1 MTGRTTTRMLGRLMV
16 AALAASLAA
25 PVTHAADFAKG
36 NLKVGLMFGLTGPA
50 SPIGPVQ
57 RDGALLAIEEVNAQ
71 GGLTVGK
78 KKVKV
83 SYVLKDDETK
93 PDVAIRRFR
102 EMVDEEKIDILVGQT
117 FAPITGAVNKEVK
130 KTPLPYFPVNVV
142 AYGLF
147 KKDEIAP
154 HTFGVHGSAYSA
166 GYASAAYIV
175 NNLGLRKVVFFG
187 PAYAFGQ
194 DQWRGAQAA
203 FEKLG
208 VKAEYLESPVGTA
221 DFTPYLTKIAEMK
234 PEVVMLAHW
243 GVDAI
248 NVLKQT
254 YETGLKAKTRVWFD
268 WMTNVF
274 GSGVPPEALEGVY
287 SLMSWYYDLSDFPDK
302 DVAAAS
308 KAFADKF
315 KKAYGVPPD
324 PYAAMAYI
332 GTKEALRAVSLA
344 GSTKPDAVAKALM
357 ANPSFDS
364 MKGKGTWRVDHEPV
378 FKYNAFVVVGKAA
391 KARQGDKW
399 DLVKVVGAF
408 TKEDYLPSLKMLG
421 YE

>member
-1 MTGRTTTRMLGRLMV
+1 MSAPKTVSAFARLLLV
-16 AALAASLAA
+16 VLASSLAA
-25 PVTHAADFAKG
+25 PAVKAADLHKDT
-36 NLKVGLMFGLTGPA
+36 LKIGLMFGLTGPA

-71 GGLTVGK
+71 GGLAVGK

-83 SYVLKDDETK
+83 TYVLKDDETK

-102 EMVDEEKIDILVGQT
+102 ELVDEEKIDLLVGQT
-117 FAPITGAVNKEVK
+117 FAPIAAALNKEVK
-130 KTPLPYFPVNVV
+130 KTPIAYFPACVV
-142 AYGLF
+142 ALGMF
-147 KKDEIAP
+147 KKEEMAP
-154 HTFGVHGSAYSA
+154 HTFSMLGSAYSI
-166 GYASAAYIV
+166 GYASASYIV
-175 NNLGLRKVVFFG
+175 QNLGLKKVVFFG

-221 DFTPYLTKIAEMK
+221 DFTPYLTKIADMK

-248 NVLKQT
+248 NVLKQS
-254 YETGLKAKTRVWFD
+254 YETGLKAKTRIWFD

-287 SLMSWYYDLSDFPDK
+287 SLMSWYYDLSEFPDK
-302 DVAAAS
+302 EVAAAS
-308 KAFADKF
+308 KAFTDKF
-315 KKAYGVPPD
+315 RKAYGTPPD
-324 PYAAMAYI
+324 PYAAVAYML
-332 GTKEALRAVSLA
+332 TKEALRAVSLA
-344 GSTKPDAVAKALM
+344 GSADPDAVAKALKGSP
-357 ANPSFDS
+357 AFDS
-364 MKGKGTWRVDHEPV
+364 VKGKGTWRVDHVPV
-378 FKYNAFVVVGKAA
+378 FKYNALVVIGKAA
-391 KARQGDKW
+391 KARQGDKY

-408 TKEDYLPSLKMLG
+408 TKEDYLPSLKTLG

>member
-1 MTGRTTTRMLGRLMV
+1 MVRIRVFTRLFAVAVAMLLVPQVGR
-16 AALAASLAA
+16 
-25 PVTHAADFAKG
+25 AADKDSI
-36 NLKVGLMFGLTGPA
+36 KVGLMFGLTGAA

-57 RDGALLAIEEVNAQ
+57 RDGALLAIEEANAA
-71 GGLTVGK
+71 GGIKLGGK
-78 KKVKV
+78 SVKV

-102 EMVDEEKIDILVGQT
+102 EMIDEDKIDVLVGQT
-117 FAPITGAVNKEVK
+117 FAPISGAINKEIK
-130 KTPLPYFPVNVV
+130 KTTVPYFPVNVV
-142 AYGLF
+142 AFGFF

-154 HTFGVHGSAYSA
+154 QTFAVHGSAYSA

-175 NNLGLRKVVFFG
+175 NNLGLKKIVFFG

-254 YETGLKAKTRVWFD
+254 YETGLKAKTKIWFD

-302 DVAAAS
+302 EVAAAS
-308 KAFADKF
+308 KAFTDKY

-344 GSTKPDAVAKALM
+344 GSADATAVAKALT
-357 ANPSFDS
+357 ANPTFDS
-364 MKGKGTWRVDHEPV
+364 MKGKGTWRIDHEPV

-391 KARQGDKW
+391 KARGGDKW

-408 TKEDYLPSLKMLG
+408 TKEDYLPALKMLG
-421 YE
+421 YEP

>member
-1 MTGRTTTRMLGRLMV
+1 MRERTSMHGRLLL
-16 AALAASLAA
+16 AALLALAAAPPARAA
-25 PVTHAADFAKG
+25 EYPKDT
-36 NLKVGLMFGLTGPA
+36 LKIGLMFGLTGAA

-71 GGLTVGK
+71 GGLAVGK

-83 SYVLKDDETK
+83 TWVLKDDETK

-102 EMVDEEKIDILVGQT
+102 ELVDEDKIDLLVGQT
-117 FAPITGAVNKEVK
+117 FAPIAAALNKEVK
-130 KTPLPYFPVNVV
+130 KTPVPYFPACVT
-142 AYGLF
+142 ALGMF
-147 KKDEIAP
+147 RKEEMAP
-154 HTFGVHGSAYSA
+154 HTFSMLGSAYSI

-175 NNLGLRKVVFFG
+175 GNLGLKKVVFFG

-221 DFTPYLTKIAEMK
+221 DFTPYLTKISEMK

-254 YETGLKAKTRVWFD
+254 YETGLKSRTKVWFN

-287 SLMSWYYDLSDFPDK
+287 SLMSWYHDMSEFPDK
-302 DVAAAS
+302 EVAAAS
-308 KAFADKF
+308 KAFTDKYRS
-315 KKAYGVPPD
+315 KYGVPPD
-324 PYAAMAYI
+324 PYAAVAYI
-332 GTKEALRAVSLA
+332 ETKEAMRAVSLA
-344 GSTKPDAVAKALM
+344 GSASADAVAKALA
-357 ANPSFDS
+357 ANPTFDS
-364 MKGKGTWRVDHEPV
+364 MKGKGTWRVDHVPV
-378 FKYNAFVVVGKAA
+378 FRYGALVVVGKPA
-391 KARQGDKW
+391 KARTSDKY
-399 DLVKVVGAF
+399 DLVKVVGAS
-408 TKEDYLPSLKMLG
+408 TKEDYLPSLKSLG

>member
-1 MTGRTTTRMLGRLMV
+1 MMERTQTCGRMLA
-16 AALAASLAA
+16 AALALALAA
-25 PVTHAADFAKG
+25 PAAQAAEFTKDT
-36 NLKVGLMFGLTGPA
+36 LKIGLMFGLTGAA

-57 RDGALLAIEEVNAQ
+57 RDGALLAIEEANAQ
-71 GGLTVGK
+71 GGLQIGK

-83 SYVLKDDETK
+83 AYVLKDDETK

-102 EMVDEEKIDILVGQT
+102 ELVDEDKIDVLVGQT
-117 FAPITGAVNKEVK
+117 FAPIAAALNKEVK
-130 KTPLPYFPVNVV
+130 KTPVPYFPVCV
-142 AYGLF
+142 AALGMF
-147 KKDEIAP
+147 KKEEMSP
-154 HTFGVHGSAYSA
+154 HTFSMLGSAYSI

-175 NNLGLRKVVFFG
+175 SNLGLKKIVFFG

-203 FEKLG
+203 LDKLG

-248 NVLKQT
+248 NVLKQV
-254 YETGLKAKTRVWFD
+254 YETGLKSKTKIWFD

-287 SLMSWYYDLSDFPDK
+287 SLMSWYHDLSEFPDK
-302 DVAAAS
+302 EVAAAS
-308 KAFADKF
+308 KAFTDKY
-315 KKAYGVPPD
+315 KKKYGIPPD
-324 PYAAMAYI
+324 PYAAVAYI
-332 GTKEALRAVSLA
+332 ETKEAMRAVSLA
-344 GSTKPDAVAKALM
+344 GSASADAVAKAIA
-357 ANPSFDS
+357 ANPTFDT
-364 MKGKGTWRVDHEPV
+364 MKGKGTWRVDHVPV
-378 FKYNAFVVVGKAA
+378 FKYNALVVIGKAA
-391 KARQGDKW
+391 KARQGGDKY

-408 TKEDYLPSLKMLG
+408 TKEDYLPSLKTLG

>member
-1 MTGRTTTRMLGRLMV
+1 MRERTPMHGRVLV
-16 AALAASLAA
+16 AAALALAA
-25 PVTHAADFAKG
+25 ALPARAAEYPKDT
-36 NLKVGLMFGLTGPA
+36 LKIGLMFGLTGAA

-57 RDGALLAIEEVNAQ
+57 RDGALLAIDEVNAQ
-71 GGLTVGK
+71 GGLAIGK

-83 SYVLKDDETK
+83 TYALKDDETK

-102 EMVDEEKIDILVGQT
+102 ELVDEDKIDLLVGQT
-117 FAPITGAVNKEVK
+117 FAPIAAALNKEVK
-130 KTPLPYFPVNVV
+130 KTPVPYFAACV
-142 AYGLF
+142 AALGMF
-147 KKDEIAP
+147 KKEEMAP
-154 HTFGVHGSAYSA
+154 HTFSVLGSAYSI

-175 NNLGLRKVVFFG
+175 GTLGLKKVVFFG

-203 FEKLG
+203 FDKLG

-248 NVLKQT
+248 NVLKQA
-254 YETGLKAKTRVWFD
+254 YETGLKSKTKIWFD

-287 SLMSWYYDLSDFPDK
+287 SLMSWYHDLSEFPDK
-302 DVAAAS
+302 EVAAAS
-308 KAFADKF
+308 KAFTDKYR
-315 KKAYGVPPD
+315 ARYGVPPD
-324 PYAAMAYI
+324 PYAAVAYI
-332 GTKEALRAVSLA
+332 ETREAMRAVSLA
-344 GSTKPDAVAKALM
+344 GSASADAVAKALA
-357 ANPSFDS
+357 ANPTFDS
-364 MKGKGTWRVDHEPV
+364 MKGKGTWRVDHVPV
-378 FKYNAFVVVGKAA
+378 FKYNALVVVGKPAQ
-391 KARQGDKW
+391 ARKGDKY
-399 DLVKVVGAF
+399 DLVKVIGAF
-408 TKEDYLPSLKMLG
+408 TQEEYLPSLKALG

>member
-1 MTGRTTTRMLGRLMV
+1 MSEGTMTRTLGRLGV
-16 AALAASLAA
+16 AALAALLAA
-25 PVTHAADFAKG
+25 PVARAADKDT
-36 NLKVGLMFGLTGPA
+36 LKVGLMFGLTGPA

-57 RDGALLAIEEVNAQ
+57 RDGALLAIDEVNAQ
-71 GGLTVGK
+71 GGLQIGK

-83 SYVLKDDETK
+83 SHVLKDDESK

-102 EMVDEEKIDILVGQT
+102 ELVDEEKIDVLVGQT
-117 FAPITGAVNKEVK
+117 FAPITGALNKEVK

-147 KKDEIAP
+147 KKEEIAP
-154 HTFGVHGSAYSA
+154 HTFALHGSAYSA

-175 NNLGLRKVVFFG
+175 NNLGLKKVVFFG

-208 VKAEYLESPVGTA
+208 VKADYLESPVGTA

-254 YETGLKAKTRVWFD
+254 YETGLKKKTRIWFD

-274 GSGVPPEALEGVY
+274 GSGVPAEALEGVY

-302 DVAAAS
+302 EVAAAA
-308 KAFADKF
+308 KAFTEKF
-315 KKAYGVPPD
+315 KKVYGVPPD

-344 GSTKPDAVAKALM
+344 GSTRPDAVAKALM

-378 FKYNAFVVVGKAA
+378 FKYNAFVVVGKSA

>member
-1 MTGRTTTRMLGRLMV
+1 MNRTTTIRTLSRMVV
-16 AALAASLAA
+16 AALAATLAT
-25 PVTHAADFAKG
+25 PAAGGAEPQKDTI
-36 NLKVGLMFGLTGPA
+36 KVGLMFGLTGPA

-57 RDGALLAIEEVNAQ
+57 RDGALLAIDEVNAQ

-83 SYVLKDDETK
+83 VHVLKDDETK

-102 EMVDEEKIDILVGQT
+102 ELVDEEKIDLLVGQT
-117 FAPITGAVNKEVK
+117 FAPIAAALNKEVK
-130 KTPLPYFPVNVV
+130 KTPIPYFPACVV
-142 AYGLF
+142 ALGMF
-147 KKDEIAP
+147 KKEEMSP
-154 HTFGVHGSAYSA
+154 HTFSMLGSAYSI
-166 GYASAAYIV
+166 GYASASYIV
-175 NNLGLRKVVFFG
+175 NNLGLKKVVFFG

-194 DQWRGAQAA
+194 DQWRGAQVA
-203 FEKLG
+203 FESLG

-221 DFTPYLTKIAEMK
+221 DFTPYLTKIQDMK
-234 PEVVMLAHW
+234 PDVVMLAHW

-248 NVLKQT
+248 NVLKQS
-254 YETGLKAKTRVWFD
+254 YETGLKSKTKIWFN

-287 SLMSWYYDLSDFPDK
+287 SLMSWYYDLSEFPDK
-302 DVAAAS
+302 EVAAAS
-308 KAFADKF
+308 KAFTDKF

-324 PYAAMAYI
+324 PYAAVAYMA
-332 GTKEALRAVSLA
+332 TKEALRAVSLA
-344 GSTKPDAVAKALM
+344 GSTSPDAVAKALRGS
-357 ANPSFDS
+357 ASFDS
-364 MKGKGTWRVDHEPV
+364 MKGKGTWRVDHVPV
-378 FKYNAFVVVGKAA
+378 FKYNALVVIGKSA
-391 KARQGDKW
+391 KARQGDKY

>member
-1 MTGRTTTRMLGRLMV
+1 MAESTRTCGALTA
-16 AALAASLAA
+16 AALAVVLTA
-25 PVTHAADFAKG
+25 PVARAAEFPKDT
-36 NLKVGLMFGLTGPA
+36 LKIGLMFGLTGAA

-57 RDGALLAIEEVNAQ
+57 RDGALLAIDEVNAQ
-71 GGLTVGK
+71 GGLAVGK
-78 KKVKV
+78 KKVKI

-102 EMVDEEKIDILVGQT
+102 ELVDEDKIDLLVGQT
-117 FAPITGAVNKEVK
+117 FAPIAAALNKEVK
-130 KTPLPYFPVNVV
+130 KTPVAYFPVCV
-142 AYGLF
+142 AALGMF
-147 KKDEIAP
+147 KKEEMSP
-154 HTFGVHGSAYSA
+154 HTFSMLGSAYSI
-166 GYASAAYIV
+166 GFASAHYIV
-175 NNLGLRKVVFFG
+175 SNLGLKKVVFFG

-203 FEKLG
+203 FDKLG

-221 DFTPYLTKIAEMK
+221 DFTPYLTKIADMK

-248 NVLKQT
+248 NVLKQV
-254 YETGLKAKTRVWFD
+254 YETGLKSKTKIWFD

-287 SLMSWYYDLSDFPDK
+287 SLMSWYHDLSEFPDK

-308 KAFADKF
+308 KAFTEKYRAK
-315 KKAYGVPPD
+315 YGVPPD
-324 PYAAMAYI
+324 PYAAVAYME
-332 GTKEALRAVSLA
+332 TKEALRAVSLA
-344 GSTKPDAVAKALM
+344 GTTTPDAMAKAL
-357 ANPSFDS
+357 AAHPSFDS
-364 MKGKGTWRVDHEPV
+364 MKGKGTWRVDHVPV
-378 FKYNAFVVVGKAA
+378 FKYNALVVIGKSA
-391 KARQGDKW
+391 KARQGDKY

-408 TKEDYLPSLKMLG
+408 TKEDYLPSLKTLG

>member
-1 MTGRTTTRMLGRLMV
+1 MAARTTIRTLGRLMV

-25 PVTHAADFAKG
+25 PAGQAADFNKDT
-36 NLKVGLMFGLTGPA
+36 LKVGLMFGLTGPA

-57 RDGALLAIEEVNAQ
+57 RDGALLAINEVNAQ
-71 GGLTVGK
+71 GGLQVGK

-83 SYVLKDDETK
+83 SHVLKDDESK

-102 EMVDEEKIDILVGQT
+102 ELVDEEKIDVLVGQT
-117 FAPITGAVNKEVK
+117 FAPITGALNKEVK

-147 KKDEIAP
+147 KKEEIAP
-154 HTFGVHGSAYSA
+154 HTFALHGSAYSA

-175 NNLGLRKVVFFG
+175 NNLGLKKVVFFG

-208 VKAEYLESPVGTA
+208 VKADYLESPVGTA

-254 YETGLKAKTRVWFD
+254 YETGLKKKTKIWFD

-302 DVAAAS
+302 EVAAAS
-308 KAFADKF
+308 KAFTEKF
-315 KKAYGVPPD
+315 KKVYGVPPD

-344 GSTKPDAVAKALM
+344 GSANPDAVAKALM

>member
-1 MTGRTTTRMLGRLMV
+1 MEARTTIRALGRWVV
-16 AALAASLAA
+16 AVVVASLTAPAVPLAAELQKD
-25 PVTHAADFAKG
+25 TI
-36 NLKVGLMFGLTGPA
+36 KVGLMFGLTGAA

-71 GGLTVGK
+71 GGVAIGH

-102 EMVDEEKIDILVGQT
+102 ELVDEEKIDILLGQT
-117 FAPITGAVNKEVK
+117 FAPIAAALNKEVK
-130 KTPLPYFPVNVV
+130 KTRIPYFPVCV
-142 AYGLF
+142 AALGMF
-147 KKDEIAP
+147 KKEEMSP
-154 HTFGVHGSAYSA
+154 HTFSMLGSAYSI
-166 GYASAAYIV
+166 GYASASYIV
-175 NNLGLRKVVFFG
+175 SNLGLKKVVFFG

-221 DFTPYLTKIAEMK
+221 DFTPYLTKIADMK
-234 PEVVMLAHW
+234 PDVVMLAHW

-248 NVLKQT
+248 NVLKQA
-254 YETGLKAKTRVWFD
+254 YETGLKAKTKIWFD

-287 SLMSWYYDLSDFPDK
+287 SLMSWYYDLSEFPDK
-302 DVAAAS
+302 EVATAS
-308 KAFADKF
+308 KAFSDKYR
-315 KKAYGVPPD
+315 KAYGVPPD
-324 PYAAMAYI
+324 PYAAMAYME
-332 GTKEALRAVSLA
+332 TKEALRAVSLA
-344 GSTKPDAVAKALM
+344 GSTAPDAVAKALM
-357 ANPSFDS
+357 ANPVFDS
-364 MKGKGTWRVDHEPV
+364 MKGKGTWRIDHEPV
-378 FKYNAFVVVGKAA
+378 FKYNALVVIGKSAR
-391 KARQGDKW
+391 ARQDKW

>member
-1 MTGRTTTRMLGRLMV
+1 MDARTTIRALGKWVV
-16 AALAASLAA
+16 ATVVASLAVPA
-25 PVTHAADFAKG
+25 VPLAAEVQKDTI
-36 NLKVGLMFGLTGPA
+36 KVGLMFGLTGPA

-57 RDGALLAIEEVNAQ
+57 RDGALLAIDEVNAQ

-83 SYVLKDDETK
+83 TYVLKDDETK

-102 EMVDEEKIDILVGQT
+102 ELVDEEKIDILLGQT
-117 FAPITGAVNKEVK
+117 FAPIAAALNKEVK
-130 KTPLPYFPVNVV
+130 KTHIAYFPVCV
-142 AYGLF
+142 AALGMF
-147 KKDEIAP
+147 KKEEMSP
-154 HTFGVHGSAYSA
+154 HTFSMLGSAYSI
-166 GYASAAYIV
+166 GYASASYIV
-175 NNLGLRKVVFFG
+175 SNLGLKKVVFFG

-221 DFTPYLTKIAEMK
+221 DFTPYLTKIADMK
-234 PEVVMLAHW
+234 PDVVMLAHW

-248 NVLKQT
+248 NVLKQS
-254 YETGLKAKTRVWFD
+254 YETGLKAKTKIWFD

-287 SLMSWYYDLSDFPDK
+287 SLMSWYYDLSEFPDK
-302 DVAAAS
+302 EVAAAS
-308 KAFADKF
+308 KAFADKYR
-315 KKAYGVPPD
+315 KAYGVPPD
-324 PYAAMAYI
+324 PYAAMAYME
-332 GTKEALRAVSLA
+332 TKEALRAVSLA
-344 GSTKPDAVAKALM
+344 GSAAPDAVAKALM
-357 ANPSFDS
+357 ANPVFDS

-378 FKYNAFVVVGKAA
+378 FKYNALVVIGKSAR
-391 KARQGDKW
+391 ARQDKW

>member
-1 MTGRTTTRMLGRLMV
+1 MKQRMHSALLKLSV
-16 AALAASLAA
+16 AAIAVSLAVPA
-25 PVTHAADFAKG
+25 TRAADYPKDD
-36 NLKVGLMFGLTGPA
+36 LKIGLMFGLTGPA

-57 RDGALLAIEEVNAQ
+57 RDGALLAIEEVNAA
-71 GGLTVGK
+71 GGLTVGN

-83 SYVLKDDETK
+83 TYVLKDDETK

-102 EMVDEEKIDILVGQT
+102 ELLGEDKVDILVGQT
-117 FAPITGAVNKEVK
+117 FAPITGALNKEVK
-130 KTPLPYFPVNVV
+130 KTPIGYFPVNVV

-147 KKDEIAP
+147 KKEEIAP
-154 HTFGVHGSAYSA
+154 TTFAVHGSAYSA
-166 GYASAAYIV
+166 GYASATYVAQT
-175 NNLGLRKVVFFG
+175 LGHKKVVFFA

-194 DQWRGAQAA
+194 DQWRGAEAA
-203 FEKLG
+203 FTKLG

-221 DFTPYLTKIAEMK
+221 DFTPYLTKIMEMK

-254 YETGLKAKTRVWFD
+254 YETGLKGKTRIWFD

-287 SLMSWYYDLSDFPDK
+287 SLMSWYHDLGDFPDK
-302 DVAAAS
+302 EVVASS

-332 GTKEALRAVSLA
+332 GTKEAMRAVSLA
-344 GSTKPDAVAKALM
+344 RSTDPAALAAAIT

-364 MKGKGTWRVDHEPV
+364 MKGKGTWRKDHQPV
-378 FKYNAFVVVGKAA
+378 FKHNAFVVVGKSAA
-391 KARQGDKW
+391 ERKGDKW
-399 DLVKVVGAF
+399 DLVKVIGSF
-408 TKEDYLPSLKMLG
+408 TNEDYLPSLKMLG

>member
-1 MTGRTTTRMLGRLMV
+1 V
-16 AALAASLAA
+16 
-25 PVTHAADFAKG
+25 
-36 NLKVGLMFGLTGPA
+36 
-50 SPIGPVQ
+50 
-57 RDGALLAIEEVNAQ
+57 
-71 GGLTVGK
+71 
-78 KKVKV
+78 
-83 SYVLKDDETK
+83 
-93 PDVAIRRFR
+93 
-102 EMVDEEKIDILVGQT
+102 
-117 FAPITGAVNKEVK
+117 
-130 KTPLPYFPVNVV
+130 PYFPVNVV

-154 HTFGVHGSAYSA
+154 NTFAVHGSAYSA

-175 NNLGLRKVVFFG
+175 NNLGLKKVVFFG

-254 YETGLKAKTRVWFD
+254 YETGLKSKTKIWFD

-302 DVAAAS
+302 EVAAAA
-308 KAFADKF
+308 KAFTDKY

-344 GSTKPDAVAKALM
+344 GSAEPEAVAKALH
-357 ANPSFDS
+357 ASPAFDS
-364 MKGKGTWRVDHEPV
+364 MKGKGTWRIDHQPV

-391 KARQGDKW
+391 KARGGDKW

-408 TKEDYLPSLKMLG
+408 TKEDYLPALKMLG